1 MGIFDCCGNTL
12 TALGKAAAKSA
23 ASRLR
28 RLGLL
33 RQASD
38 WASRA
43 SICET
48 CHLRHVY
55 KGASYCGRPFL
66 QQIDRDNAEDGC
78 GCPVREKARA
88 PPGERSARRLY
99 VQMVQWVC
107 VRPAK
112 PPVCHDRQEAA
123 DYADQSGL
131 ELSSAFIC
139 VICGFFRLG
148 ALGVLAVHS
157 SIHATITF
165 AGGIPLNDSALA
177 QL

>member
-48 CHLRHVY
+48 CHLRHVH

-66 QQIDRDNAEDGC
+66 QQIDRDTAEDGC
-78 GCPVREKARA
+78 GCPVREKARS
-88 PPGERSARRLY
+88 PHEHCPLDWRSRRARDLPEGCTCK
-99 VQMVQWVC
+99 WC
-107 VRPAK
+107 NG
-112 PPVCHDRQEAA
+112 
-123 DYADQSGL
+123 YA
-131 ELSSAFIC
+131 
-139 VICGFFRLG
+139 
-148 ALGVLAVHS
+148 
-157 SIHATITF
+157 
-165 AGGIPLNDSALA
+165 
-177 QL
+177 